1 MSPDIE
7 SRLAAHRACFRSG
20 KTRPAEW
27 REKQL
32 AAVEAMVTERAEVFY
47 EALWKDLRR
56 NRVDAALADLNA
68 IADEADHARRRV
80 RRWMKPQS
88 ERTPFFLL
96 PGRTTVRFD
105 PLGVGLIIG
114 AWNYPIQLVLSP
126 LIAALSGGNCA
137 VLKPSEASP
146 HCAQALAE
154 TVPQYLDPDAVSVVL
169 GGVAEATALLE
180 QRWDHIFFTG
190 GTSIGRIVMTAAAK
204 NLTPVVLELGGKSP
218 AIVDVSANL
227 PVAAR
232 RIAHGRWLNAGQT
245 CTAPDYVLVAKPV
258 AADFLGHLK
267 AAVVDFYG
275 ADPQQSPDFGRVV
288 SPRHFDRLK
297 GLLTEGTIYHGG
309 QHDRADL
316 FIAPTILTDVPRG
329 AAVLEEEIFGPILPV
344 LTIDGVDQAIAHVTA
359 RPHPLGLY
367 IFAEDKAVA
376 QRILAETSSGDAAIN
391 DCAVQPIIRELPF
404 GGVGN
409 SGMGKYHGEW
419 GFRAYTN
426 ARGVLDRGTGL
437 DPALRYP
444 PYSRQSRLRNWLMG
458 IRGLPTATA
467 AHATTQGD

>member
-1 MSPDIE
+1 MADIDTL
-7 SRLAAHRACFRSG
+7 LARHRTCFQSG

-27 REKQL
+27 REQQL
-32 AAVEAMVTERAEVFY
+32 AAVKAMVTERADVFY
-47 EALWKDLRR
+47 DALWKDLRR
-56 NRVDAALADLNA
+56 NKVDAAIADLNA
-68 IADEADHARRRV
+68 IADEADYARRRV

-96 PGRTTVRFD
+96 PGRTTVSFD

-114 AWNYPIQLVLSP
+114 AWNYPIQLMLSP

-137 VLKPSEASP
+137 VLKPSEVSPAS
-146 HCAQALAE
+146 AAALAE
-154 TVPQYLDPDAVSVVL
+154 LVPQYLDPEAVSVVT
-169 GGVAEATALLE
+169 GGVAETTALLE
-180 QRWDHIFFTG
+180 QKWDHIFFTG

-218 AIVDVSANL
+218 AIVDASADL
-227 PVAAR
+227 KVAAR

-245 CTAPDYVLVAKPV
+245 CTAPDYVLVSKNV
-258 AADFLGHLK
+258 APAFLGHLK

-275 ADPQQSPDFGRVV
+275 TDPQQSPDFGRVV
-288 SPRHFDRLK
+288 SARHFDRLK
-297 GLLTEGTIYHGG
+297 GLLTEGTVFHGG
-309 QHDRADL
+309 QSDRGDL
-316 FIAPTILTDVPRG
+316 YIAPTILTDLPP
-329 AAVLEEEIFGPILPV
+329 AASVLQEEIFGPILPV
-344 LTIDGVDQAIAHVTA
+344 IEVESIDQAIAHVNA

-367 IFAEDKAVA
+367 IFTADNAIADRV
-376 QRILAETSSGDAAIN
+376 LAATASGDAAIN

-426 ARGVLDRGTGL
+426 ARGVLRRGTAV
-437 DPALRYP
+437 DPPLRYP
-444 PYSRQSRLRNWLMG
+444 PYSRGARLRNWLMG
-458 IRGLPTATA
+458 IR
-467 AHATTQGD
+467 

>member
-7 SRLAAHRACFRSG
+7 SRLAAHRAYFQSG

-27 REKQL
+27 REQQL
-32 AAVEAMVTERAEVFY
+32 AAIKAMVTERADVFY
-47 EALWKDLRR
+47 DALWKDLRR
-56 NRVDAALADLNA
+56 NRVDAAVADLNA
-68 IADEADHARRRV
+68 VADEADYVRRRV

-96 PGRTTVRFD
+96 PGRTTVSFD

-126 LIAALSGGNCA
+126 LIAAISGGNCA
-137 VLKPSEASP
+137 VLKPSEVSP
-146 HCAQALAE
+146 HSAQALAE
-154 TVPQYLDPDAVSVVL
+154 LVPQYLDREAVSVAT
-169 GGVAEATALLE
+169 GGVPETTALLE

-218 AIVDVSANL
+218 AIVDASADL
-227 PVAAR
+227 KVAAR

-245 CTAPDYVLVAKPV
+245 CTAPDYVLVAKQV
-258 AADFLGHLK
+258 ATDFLGHLK

-275 ADPQQSPDFGRVV
+275 PDPQQSPDFGRVV
-288 SPRHFDRLK
+288 SSRHFDRIK
-297 GLLTEGTIYHGG
+297 GLLSEGTVYHGG
-309 QHDRADL
+309 QNDRADL
-316 FIAPTILTDVPRG
+316 YIAPTILTGVP
-329 AAVLEEEIFGPILPV
+329 ASAPVLQEEIFGPILPV
-344 LTIDGVDQAIAHVTA
+344 LEVESIDQAIAHVNA

-367 IFAEDKAVA
+367 IFAGDTAVA
-376 QRILAETSSGDAAIN
+376 NRVLAATASGDAAVN

-409 SGMGKYHGEW
+409 SGMSKYHGEW

-426 ARGVLDRGTGL
+426 ARGVLRRGTAI
-437 DPALRYP
+437 DPPLRYP
-444 PYSRQSRLRNWLMG
+444 PYSRGAKLRNWVMG
-458 IRGLPTATA
+458 IR
-467 AHATTQGD
+467 

>member
-7 SRLAAHRACFRSG
+7 SRLAAHRAYFQSG

-32 AAVEAMVTERAEVFY
+32 AAITAMVTERAEVFY
-47 EALWKDLRR
+47 DALWKDLRR
-56 NRVDAALADLNA
+56 NRVDAAIADLNA
-68 IADEADHARRRV
+68 IADEADYARRRV
-80 RRWMKPQS
+80 RRWMKPKS

-137 VLKPSEASP
+137 VLKPSEVSP

-154 TVPQYLDPDAVSVVL
+154 FVPKYLDPDAASVAI
-169 GGVAEATALLE
+169 GGVPETSALLE
-180 QRWDHIFFTG
+180 QHWDHIFFTG

-218 AIVDVSANL
+218 AIVDTSADL
-227 PVAAR
+227 KVAAR

-245 CTAPDYVLVAKPV
+245 CTAPDYVLVTKQV
-258 AADFLGHLK
+258 AAEFLRHLK

-275 ADPQQSPDFGRVV
+275 PDPQQSPDFGRVV
-288 SPRHFDRLK
+288 SNRHFDRLK
-297 GLLTEGTIYHGG
+297 ELLKEGTVYHGG
-309 QHDRADL
+309 QSDRADL
-316 FIAPTILTDVPRG
+316 YIAPTILTDVP
-329 AAVLEEEIFGPILPV
+329 ATAPVLQEEIFGPILPV
-344 LTIDGVDQAIAHVTA
+344 LEVENIEQAIAHVNA

-367 IFAEDKAVA
+367 IFAGDNAIADRV
-376 QRILAETSSGDAAIN
+376 LAATASGDAAVN

-426 ARGVLDRGTGL
+426 ARGVLRRGTVL
-437 DPALRYP
+437 DPPLRYP
-444 PYSRQSRLRNWLMG
+444 PYSRQSKLRNWLMG
-458 IRGLPTATA
+458 VR
-467 AHATTQGD
+467 